1 MRFKSLLVT
10 LLAFPLGACSV
21 VDNAVSTA
29 VDTANALFGSGNKE
43 AYYTPVIESD
53 RQRSATQSVRSVQIS
68 DQPAA
73 QPSRYETVIQE

>member
-21 VDNAVSTA
+21 VDTA
-29 VDTANALFGSGNKE
+29 VDTANALFGGGNKE